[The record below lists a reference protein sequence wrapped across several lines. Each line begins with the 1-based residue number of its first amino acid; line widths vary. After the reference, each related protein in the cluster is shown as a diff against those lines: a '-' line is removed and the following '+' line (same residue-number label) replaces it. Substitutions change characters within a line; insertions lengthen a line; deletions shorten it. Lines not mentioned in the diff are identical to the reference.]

1 MGLFDNMTEDDARKL
16 AALIRPFISDATVA
30 GAAEAQRTMPKIE
43 FRIGECIKYDVVRN
57 EAYVQFPH
65 DDRPMI
71 CESATYRPRPF
82 ERIVVMIVPPHGAN
96 VVGPLGGFMGA
107 HLAVQQPTVQ
117 LADKDEDWT
126 TATMQNSWVSYDT
139 TVFYPAQ
146 YYKDRYGWVHLRGLV
161 KNGTLNA
168 DLFTLPA
175 GYRPTRRVVMS
186 AFCDNLRMVLMIV
199 NPSTGGVFAA
209 TGTATGTAY
218 LSLDGICF
226 PASPE
231 WDDDRL
237 WTPPQYMPNYGRTA
251 TYDSTTAAVT
261 PSIAYN
267 PFNGMST
274 WHTDVLGATAI
285 GAIMVWPE
293 KLRPWAGHIFAAL
306 SFNGA
311 TPSTTYSDVRIG
323 GSETVFLNQSAGAI
337 SSGGMSMM
345 RGVLL
350 PDHQT
355 ERTKYT
361 GLAYSNG
368 WTDYSDG
375 TAYQFARGAYY
386 RDDSGTVW
394 LKGLIKRGALT
405 APITSGQI
413 IATLPP
419 GYRPAALAGN
429 TTRVLAGTISN
440 GIAGR
445 VDIFPNGT
453 ITAQDGNE
461 TWISLAGINF
471 RAEG

>member
-1 MGLFDNMTEDDARKL
+1 MGLFDSMSEDDARKL

-71 CESATYRPRPF
+71 CESATYRARPF
-82 ERIVVMIVPPHGAN
+82 ERVVVMIVPPHGAN
-96 VVGPLGGFMGA
+96 VVGPLGGFLGA

-126 TATMQNSWVSYDT
+126 SATLLNSWVTYDAT
-139 TVFYPAQ
+139 IFYPAQ
-146 YYKDRYGWVHLRGLV
+146 YYKDRYGWVHLRGLI

-168 DLFTLPA
+168 DLFTLPT
-175 GYRPTRRVVMS
+175 GYKPTRRVVIS
-186 AFCDNLRMVLMIV
+186 AFADNVRTAAIII
-199 NPSTGGVFAA
+199 NPSTGGVAA
-209 TGTATGTAY
+209 FTGTATGTAY

-226 PASPE
+226 PASPD

-237 WTPPQYMPNYGRTA
+237 WTPPLYTGNYSRVNNFEDTDAG
-251 TYDSTTAAVT
+251 VT
-261 PSIAYN
+261 PSHAYN
-267 PFNGMST
+267 PFNGMNI
-274 WHTDVLGATAI
+274 WHTDLIGVTAI
-285 GAIMVWPE
+285 GKMMVWPE
-293 KLRPWAGHIFAAL
+293 QLRPWAGHIFAGL
-306 SFNGA
+306 SNNGGVY
-311 TPSTTYSDVRIG
+311 STTVADIRIG
-323 GSETVFLNQSAGAI
+323 GSESSYLTEVVGAI
-337 SSGGMSMM
+337 PTASQSFM
-345 RGVLL
+345 RGIIL

-361 GLAYSNG
+361 GLAYSNS
-368 WTDYSDG
+368 WTDYSGG
-375 TAYQFARGAYY
+375 TNLQFARGAYY

-405 APITSGQI
+405 GAITSGQV

-440 GIAGR
+440 GAAGR
-445 VDIFPNGT
+445 VDIFPNGE
-453 ITAQDGNE
+453 ITAQNGNE